1 VRFGGRVW
9 LVSSPIA
16 CRPRW
21 LGPVASFGA
30 VSGRRSPSS
39 ASARSRRTRL
49 FRLRLGVLARDRR
62 VLPKQ
67 SAEPGTAGGPFEA
80 TPARPFSP
88 PPGSAAHAAP
98 NRGPD
103 EASPGQAPLMRFR
116 PLQHMLAATR
126 CPGQPASGRSRFDVS
141 ASRGPRLDRDLHLAL
156 VRAVFRRA
164 EPMRWCSRVADAC
177 EGSVPVESVACAL
190 ASPRRRLDGL
200 LLRISFACDRSCEC
214 DRRIRLRHAHDRSNH
229 LERLR
234 YDSAAR
240 AGSSR
245 RRCSSRGVP
254 LPAARALAA

>member
-1 VRFGGRVW
+1 MRFGGRVW

-88 PPGSAAHAAP
+88 PPGSPAHAAA

-103 EASPGQAPLMRFR
+103 EVSPGQAPLMRFR
-116 PLQHMLAATR
+116 PLQHIPAATR
-126 CPGQPASGRSRFDVS
+126 CVRGNRPPDDPATTFPPVVARAWTGTSTWRSSVRFS
-141 ASRGPRLDRDLHLAL
+141 AVQNRCDGARGWRTLA
-156 VRAVFRRA
+156 RGAF
-164 EPMRWCSRVADAC
+164 
-177 EGSVPVESVACAL
+177 
-190 ASPRRRLDGL
+190 
-200 LLRISFACDRSCEC
+200 
-214 DRRIRLRHAHDRSNH
+214 RSNRSPVLWH
-229 LERLR
+229 
-234 YDSAAR
+234 
-240 AGSSR
+240 R
-245 RRCSSRGVP
+245 RGDG
-254 LPAARALAA
+254 